1 MIAMAAEWFVLL
13 LLAQHNAAFARHLA
27 VAHVG
32 QVAAAH
38 TDGVN
43 LRHLFGHRTK
53 GGHRTEGDA
62 LEVHIKSCH
71 DDALAA
77 VSQFVA
83 NGNETLVKE
92 LRLVNADHFGGFG
105 QEQDGC
111 RGIYGR

>member
-1 MIAMAAEWFVLL
+1 MIAMAAERFVLL
-13 LLAQHNAAFARHLA
+13 LLAQHNAAVARHLA

-32 QVAAAH
+32 QVATAH

-43 LRHLFGHRTK
+43 LRHLFGHRTE
-53 GGHRTEGDA
+53 GGHRTEWDA
-62 LEVHIKSCH
+62 LEVHVKSCH

-77 VSQFVA
+77 VGQFVA

-105 QEQDGC
+105 QEQDGR